1 MNGRLPIVAAL
12 LVAGGVALGSS
23 AIPIRMAAMGAQA
36 ARAVPDRPGDNQRDS
51 PAPGLPTREVAD
63 ESQGQRLLDDAAR
76 HVFGYES
83 ISARIR
89 LRIDM
94 FDQHLVGSGM
104 YYQLGPDEDK
114 LLRLELQIPLA
125 ERVSRLVQVC
135 DGRFLW
141 RYENLPWVDH
151 PQQGRPALSRVDL
164 RHVRAALRARE
175 NAGALG
181 PAADE
186 IIRAGLA
193 NLLRQLSANFEFRD
207 VQSVTLSG
215 TPIWLLRGRWNQQ
228 KRIELLPDQK
238 DQILAGKPPSLDAL
252 PSHLPHE
259 VAVSLGRNDYFP
271 YRIQFVRQRDADS
284 EGTSSAPT
292 TRTVLLVELF
302 DVAIGD
308 ILDPRLFQF
317 KPTDVEFDDRTE
329 QYFKELQ
336 Q

>member
-1 MNGRLPIVAAL
+1 
-12 LVAGGVALGSS
+12 
-23 AIPIRMAAMGAQA
+23 MGAQA
-36 ARAVPDRPGDNQRDS
+36 AGAVPNRPGDIQRDS
-51 PAPGLPTREVAD
+51 PAPDRPAREEAA
-63 ESQGQRLLDDAAR
+63 ESQAQRLIDDAAR
-76 HVFGYES
+76 RVFGYES

-94 FDQHLVGSGM
+94 LDQHLVGSGM

-114 LLRLELQIPLA
+114 LLRLDLQIPLA
-125 ERVSRLVQVC
+125 ERVSRLQQVC

-141 RYENLPWVDH
+141 RYEDLPWVDH
-151 PQQGRPALSRVDL
+151 PQKGRSSLSRVDL
-164 RHVRAALRARE
+164 RHVSATLAARE
-175 NAGALG
+175 NAGAFGLS
-181 PAADE
+181 ADA

-193 NLLRQLSANFEFRD
+193 NLLRQLSANFDFGH

-215 TPIWLLRGRWNQQ
+215 TPIWLLRGRWNRQ
-228 KRIELLPDQK
+228 KLVDLLPDQK
-238 DQILAGKPPSLDAL
+238 DEILAGEPASLEAL

-271 YRIQFVRQRDADS
+271 YRIQFVRQRDFDA
-284 EGTSSAPT
+284 ENTSSAPT
-292 TRTVLLVELF
+292 ARTVLLVELF

-308 ILDPRLFQF
+308 VLDPRLFQY

-336 Q
+336 TMPPGSSRQ